1 MSGSAAALDNGPE
14 IAIQQFS
21 LSMPAREREVKV
33 HFQKT
38 RPFRGHLR
46 CLRMA
51 LTALLMTGI
60 PSSGQVLQNSILPAA
75 VQEAGFHISN
85 VSVFGSYS
93 NINDLAILTGAPNE
107 TLSGHGFG
115 LGVSTS
121 VGWSSQD
128 NEKNQFSI
136 SYAPSYT
143 YSISSSGY
151 PNIGRLSQGLNFGW
165 TRKLSEKW
173 TLGTS
178 ASASMGSFNDLVLN
192 PSTDQLLTALPGTG
206 QQLAGAVLLGQGTN
220 QGMVSTATGASA
232 LISPEE
238 LLLYGGRILS
248 ASASTSLAYAFSPRL
263 GVSVSLSG
271 SRIQHLSDG
280 NASTAGTYLVNQSTA
295 AAVAVSLAYEL
306 STRTNV
312 GGSFSYFR
320 AISPYGAPS
329 GSAHAS
335 FGHEFT
341 EHFFVGA
348 SAGVGYISGFS
359 YESTPT
365 ATGSTTDSTSAA
377 APATTI
383 TSRVINETYSGK
395 AGYRTFNNT
404 FMVSVG
410 RSLGDYYAV
419 GSTGSFTAAGAWSY
433 SPPGASWG
441 LTASFGESRFLGPG
455 WGNNNGYHTTVGLF
469 RRVSDTLTMSLQYG
483 YSSFSGAISDTGP
496 VPGVLLLASGQS
508 FRAVQ
513 QSLRCGISWGWA
525 NGWSNNQSRAGLST
539 P

>member
-1 MSGSAAALDNGPE
+1 MFTRDWLVRTSGTAAALDNGTE

-21 LSMPAREREVKV
+21 SSMPAREHEVKV
-33 HFQKT
+33 QAHN
-38 RPFRGHLR
+38 P
-46 CLRMA
+46 RMTLA
-51 LTALLMTGI
+51 ALLVTGI
-60 PSSGQVLQNSILPAA
+60 PLSGQVLQNSILPAG

-93 NINDLAILTGAPNE
+93 NTNDIAILTGEPNE

-151 PNIGRLSQGLNFGW
+151 PNIGRFSQGLNFGW

-173 TLGTS
+173 TLS
-178 ASASMGSFNDLVLN
+178 ASASTSMGSFNDLVLN
-192 PSTDQLLTALPGTG
+192 PSNDQLLTALPGTG
-206 QQLAGAVLLGQGTN
+206 QDLAGAVLLGQGSN
-220 QGMVSTATGASA
+220 QSMVGTATGASA

-248 ASASTSLAYAFSPRL
+248 ASVSSSLAYAFSPRL

-271 SRIQHLSDG
+271 SRIQHLSDANTG
-280 NASTAGTYLVNQSTA
+280 AAGTYLVNQSTA
-295 AAVAVSLAYEL
+295 AAVAVSLTYEL

-341 EHFFVGA
+341 EHLFVGA
-348 SAGVGYISGFS
+348 SAGVGYISGLS

-365 ATGSTTDSTSAA
+365 ATGTNADSTSA

-383 TSRVINETYSGK
+383 TSRVINETYSGR

-404 FMVSVG
+404 FIVSVG

-419 GSTGSFTAAGAWSY
+419 GSTGSFTASGAWSY
-433 SPPGASWG
+433 SRPGASWG
-441 LTASFGESRFLGPG
+441 LTASFGESRFLGAG
-455 WGNNNGYHTTVGLF
+455 WGNNNGYHTTGGLF
-469 RRVSDTLTMSLQYG
+469 RRVSDTLTISLQYG
-483 YSSFSGAISDTGP
+483 YSSFSGAISETGP
-496 VPGVLLLASGQS
+496 VPGVLLLANGQS

-513 QSLRCGISWGWA
+513 QSVRCGISWGWA
-525 NGWSNNQSRAGLST
+525 KGWSNNQSRAGFST